1 MENPSYVFER
11 TALYYETD
19 QMAIVHHS
27 NYIRWFEEARIAYMK
42 DKGFPY
48 SRMEEMGVMIPVMG
62 VDCKY
67 HKPVKFEQTVLI
79 YVKITEFNGVKLEIE
94 YEVCDKE
101 TGVVHIT
108 GHSKHCFVRSDTFRP
123 IRLKKEHPEMAE
135 IFE

>member
-42 DKGFPY
+42 NKGLPY
-48 SRMEEMGVMIPVMG
+48 SRMEELGVMIPVMG

-67 HKPVKFEQTVLI
+67 HRPVKFEQTVLI
-79 YVKITEFNGVKLEIE
+79 YLKIAEFNGAKLEIE

-101 TGVVHIT
+101 TGNIHIT

-123 IRLKKEHPEMAE
+123 IRLKKDYPEMAE